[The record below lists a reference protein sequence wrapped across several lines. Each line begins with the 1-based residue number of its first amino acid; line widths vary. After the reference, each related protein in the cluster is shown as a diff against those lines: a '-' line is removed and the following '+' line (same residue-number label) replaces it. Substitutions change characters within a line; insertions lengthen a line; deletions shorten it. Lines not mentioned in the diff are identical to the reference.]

1 MSPMSICVRKNE
13 SIVMK
18 HNLLIVNLLSL
29 FLGLKAQAQTVDA
42 PAITKNFKFRNG
54 VYKTFEAWQ
63 KNRPTWVWDSLDV
76 GVLTNPQTFLTQVEH
91 LTVRKTG
98 LPIVADSIWG
108 VVLDGIP
115 YLRLSKT
122 AINKPLTAFAGLQL
136 RGKICYFSYETT
148 QTVRVPITAY
158 NPFNGIPFISKIIE
172 NERIVIHEKML
183 LFETGAIQD
192 LTPDNFKLWV
202 TDDKDLT
209 TAVGALKGDALN
221 ERLFKCLLIYDDRHP
236 VYVK

>member
-1 MSPMSICVRKNE
+1 VL
-13 SIVMK
+13 K
-18 HNLLIVNLLSL
+18 HKSLIIHLLSL
-29 FLGLKAQAQTVDA
+29 FLGWKAYAQTGNA
-42 PAITKNFKFRNG
+42 AAITKNFKFRNG
-54 VYKTFEAWQ
+54 VYKTFEEWQ
-63 KNRPTWVWDSLDV
+63 KNRPTWVWDSLDA

-98 LPIVADSIWG
+98 MTIVPDSIWG

-122 AINKPLTAFAGLQL
+122 AIHKPLTAFAGMQL

-148 QTVRVPITAY
+148 QIVRVPITAY
-158 NPFNGIPFISKIIE
+158 NPLNGIPFISKIIE
-172 NERIVIHEKML
+172 NERIIIHEKML

-192 LTPDNFKLWV
+192 LTPDNFKSWV

-209 TAVGALKGDALN
+209 TAVTALKGDALN

-236 VYVK
+236 VFVK

>member
-1 MSPMSICVRKNE
+1 M
-13 SIVMK
+13 MK
-18 HNLLIVNLLSL
+18 HNLLVINWLFLFLSL
-29 FLGLKAQAQTVDA
+29 NVQAQTGDA
-42 PAITKNFKFRNG
+42 SAITKNFKFRNG
-54 VYKTFEAWQ
+54 VYKTFEEWQ
-63 KNRPTWVWDSLDV
+63 RNRPTWSWDSLDV

-98 LPIVADSIWG
+98 LKIVPDSVWG

-115 YLRLSKT
+115 YLRLPKT
-122 AINKPLTAFAGLQL
+122 AVKKALTAFAGMQL
-136 RGKICYFSYETT
+136 RGKICYFSYETI
-148 QTVRVPITAY
+148 QIVRVPITAY
-158 NPFNGIPFISKIIE
+158 NPLNGIPFVSKIIE
-172 NERIVIHEKML
+172 NERIIINEKIL

-202 TDDKDLT
+202 TDDKDLI
-209 TAVGALKGDALN
+209 TAVSALKGDALN